1 MERRR
6 LLLAH
11 EHGGARG
18 CRGQT
23 FEQLFRGRND
33 ALFFLDPC
41 KMFSAGLNSERFE
54 EPNRHRNRH
63 PTMDAARRERKIAPR
78 RKYHEVLRLKDT
90 TVKNQAISNFL
101 VLENKAHGIRTRDA
115 VQNLG
120 ASLHAKLQD
129 DRTHFAMTDRPR
141 GL

>member
-6 LLLAH
+6 LLLAY
-11 EHGGARG
+11 EHGGTHG

-23 FEQLFRGRND
+23 SEQLFRGRND

-41 KMFSAGLNSERFE
+41 KMFSAGLNSKRFE

-63 PTMDAARRERKIAPR
+63 PAMDAARRERKIAPR
-78 RKYHEVLRLKDT
+78 RKHHKVLRLKDL
-90 TVKNQAISNFL
+90 TVKDQAISNLL
-101 VLENKAHGIRTRDA
+101 VLENKAQSIRTRDA

-120 ASLHAKLQD
+120 A
-129 DRTHFAMTDRPR
+129 
-141 GL
+141 